1 MNNSHEPAE
10 FVREMLRKFPLHADL
25 YAGSLIDKM
34 LAAPE
39 TDPWDLDLSEP
50 ERRLLGR
57 TLAEGPEPPTIADTR
72 SALAWL
78 GRRRL
83 ARQSEQLNWD
93 LRAAEARTEAQAGE
107 DPTAVD
113 DLLLAK
119 KLVRRAT
126 QLLEGI

>member
-1 MNNSHEPAE
+1 MNNSREPAE
-10 FVREMLRKFPLHADL
+10 FVREMLREFPLHADL
-25 YAGSLIDKM
+25 EGGSLIDKM

-39 TDPWDLDLSEP
+39 TDLWDLDLGEP

-57 TLAEGPEPPTIADTR
+57 TLAENPEPPTIADTR

-83 ARQSEQLNWD
+83 ARQSEQLNQE
-93 LRAAEARTEAQAGE
+93 LRAAEVRAGE
-107 DPTAVD
+107 DATAVD